1 MELNRRQ
8 YLTAAGSLPF
18 IVSPNAFAQ
27 SIEQPSEEELKQ
39 IMKMPVL
46 HLERFKEP
54 IIIESM
60 ELLRHNNEIH
70 DNEIMVRV
78 RSKDGAEGIIVTNSW
93 WLDDTYPIFLDRVA
107 AFLVGKDAREVENLL
122 QELLRQQLNYKL
134 QGLALWVCVAA
145 AEMAILELLGQ
156 ISGQSI
162 GELFGGVRQK
172 DIAVYRAS
180 GRRGKEPEEEIEHL
194 KQLVE
199 ETGASALKFRVGG
212 MLSNN
217 RDSLPGRTKALIP
230 MVRKAFGDEMTIY
243 ADANSS
249 YDAEK
254 AIQVGRLMQEYN
266 YSFFEEPC
274 EFDNLWETQK
284 VANALSL
291 RIAGGEQEFSLNRF
305 RWSIQNRVVD
315 VVQPDLHYFGGYI
328 RATRVARMAHAAGM
342 TCTPHMSGWGLGY
355 LNALHFMSYIPN
367 PDTHMEFK
375 GFSNIPIECDTSPLI
390 CEEGKIRVPSG
401 PGFGIT
407 IDPDYVQKSEII
419 QAG

>member
-1 MELNRRQ
+1 MNFNRRQ
-8 YLTAAGSLPF
+8 FLTAAAGSLPTMALPSA
-18 IVSPNAFAQ
+18 IAQ
-27 SIEQPSEEELKQ
+27 SNDPPSEEALTRILNE
-39 IMKMPVL
+39 PVL
-46 HLERFKEP
+46 HLDHLANP
-54 IIIESM
+54 VIIESM
-60 ELLRHNNEIH
+60 ELLRNG
-70 DNEIMVRV
+70 NEIMVRI

-93 WLDDTYPIFLDRVA
+93 WLSDTHPIFLNRVA
-107 AFLVGKDAREVENLL
+107 SFLMGKDARDVESLL
-122 QELLRQQLNYKL
+122 QDLLRQQLNYKL

-162 GELFGGVRQK
+162 GELFGGVRQR
-172 DIAVYRAS
+172 DISVYRAS
-180 GRRGKEPEEEIEHL
+180 GRRGNQPEEEIEYL

-199 ETGASALKFRVGG
+199 ETGASAIKFRVGG
-212 MLSNN
+212 MLSKN

-230 MVRKAFGDEMTIY
+230 MVREAFGDDMTIY

-249 YDAEK
+249 YDAEN
-254 AIQVGRLMQEYN
+254 AIRVGRQMQEYN
-266 YSFFEEPC
+266 YAFFEEPC
-274 EFDNLWETQK
+274 EFDDLWETKK
-284 VANALSL
+284 VSDALSL
-291 RIAGGEQEFSLNRF
+291 PIAGGEQEFSLNRF

-367 PDTHMEFK
+367 PDSHMEFK
-375 GFSNIPIECDTSPLI
+375 GFSDIPIECDTSPLT
-390 CEEGKIRVPSG
+390 CVNGTIRVPAG

-407 IDPDYVQKSEII
+407 IDPKYI
-419 QAG
+419 QNSTVMDAN